1 MYKRQTLAWQDEAHV
16 QENRA
21 LYEQKFR
28 TVTKILAPYYDIR
41 QPAGGFY
48 HWLPTPTDDIE
59 FCQALFSTQHITVMP
74 GTFLGRQ
81 DQGLNPGK
89 GHARVAWVAPLEECI
104 EAAERLVD
112 FAKS

>member
-1 MYKRQTLAWQDEAHV
+1 
-16 QENRA
+16 
-21 LYEQKFR
+21 
-28 TVTKILAPYYDIR
+28 
-41 QPAGGFY
+41 
-48 HWLPTPTDDIE
+48 
-59 FCQALFSTQHITVMP
+59 MP

>member
-1 MYKRQTLAWQDEAHV
+1 M
-16 QENRA
+16 
-21 LYEQKFR
+21 
-28 TVTKILAPYYDIR
+28 
-41 QPAGGFY
+41 
-48 HWLPTPTDDIE
+48 DDIE
-59 FCQALFSTQHITVMP
+59 FCQTLFSTQHITVMP

-112 FAKS
+112 FVKS